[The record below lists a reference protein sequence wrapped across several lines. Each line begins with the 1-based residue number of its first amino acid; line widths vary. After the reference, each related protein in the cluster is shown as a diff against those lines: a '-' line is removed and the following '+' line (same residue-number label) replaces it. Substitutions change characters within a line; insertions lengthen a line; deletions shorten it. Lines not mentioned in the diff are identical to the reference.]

1 MRDFVRLS
9 SKAWRLWFDTMQA
22 GVAAFAT
29 VATRLPILATDGAKS
44 PEATRM
50 VNEKLAAAAEGAVK
64 ASIAGATATG
74 RAMTGIGPVAAASG
88 ALSIADAMTGPARRR
103 VKANAKRLTKRRKN
117 PSKKR

>member
-1 MRDFVRLS
+1 MKDFARLS

-22 GVAAFAT
+22 GAAALTT
-29 VATRLPILATDGAKS
+29 VAMRLPMLAVDGAKS

-64 ASIAGATATG
+64 ASIVGAGLAG
-74 RAMTGIGPVAAASG
+74 RGMTGVGPVAAASG
-88 ALSIADAMTGPARRR
+88 ALSIADAMARPARRR
-103 VKANAKRLTKRRKN
+103 VKANAKRLTKRRKR